1 MARRLALTRTTGLPG
16 RDATLAAMSR
26 LHAMFVHAHPDD
38 ESSKGAA
45 TMARYAKEGY
55 RVSVVTLTDGSAGEI
70 LNPAMDRPG
79 VMERMV
85 EVRREELERALEILG
100 VTDHFELGYRDSGYV
115 EGFEGDGSLLP
126 ADSFY
131 NAPLDEATGRLVA
144 VVRQSRPD
152 VLVTYPED
160 GGYPHPD
167 HIRCH
172 DVTAAAFAAAADP
185 DAYPDAGG
193 PWQVRKLYY
202 VGAFNR
208 RKVEILHTVCLERD
222 IESPFTGW
230 LERWDPDEEDPSTTS
245 IDVGDYLSQRT
256 QALLAHATQIDPEG
270 MWFRVPDDI
279 IREVYPYED
288 FVLARSLVDTE
299 IPEDSLFAGLE

>member
-1 MARRLALTRTTGLPG
+1 MPP
-16 RDATLAAMSR
+16 

-55 RVSVVTLTDGSAGEI
+55 RISVVTLTDGGAGEI

-79 VMERMV
+79 ILERMTQI
-85 EVRREELERALEILG
+85 RQEELERALQILG
-100 VTDHFELGYRDSGYV
+100 VTDHFDLGYADSGYV
-115 EGFEGDGSLLP
+115 ENFDGDGSRL
-126 ADSFY
+126 
-131 NAPLDEATGRLVA
+131 APDCFFNVPIDEPVQRLVA
-144 VVRQSRPD
+144 IVRRVQPD
-152 VLVTYPED
+152 VLVTYPEG

-172 DVTAAAFAAAADP
+172 DVAVAAYHAAADP
-185 DAYPDAGG
+185 SAYPQAGA
-193 PWQVRKLYY
+193 PWTVRKLYY

-208 RKVEILHTVCLERD
+208 RKVEALHTACLARG

-230 LERWDPDEEDPSTTS
+230 LERWDPDETDPSTTHV
-245 IDVGDYLSQRT
+245 DVGEYLAQRS
-256 QALLAHATQIDPEG
+256 QALLAHATQIDPDG
-270 MWFRVPDDI
+270 MWFTVPDDVVQQ
-279 IREVYPYED
+279 VYPYED
-288 FVLARSLVDTE
+288 FELAHAHVDTQ

>member
-1 MARRLALTRTTGLPG
+1 MPQL
-16 RDATLAAMSR
+16 S
-26 LHAMFVHAHPDD
+26 AMFVHAHPDD

-55 RVSVVTLTDGSAGEI
+55 RITVVTCTDGSAGDV

-79 VMERMV
+79 VLDRMV

-100 VTDHFELGYRDSGYV
+100 VSGQFDLGYRDSGYV
-115 EGFEGDGSLLP
+115 EDFAGDGTHLP
-126 ADSFY
+126 DNCFFNVPMEESVGA
-131 NAPLDEATGRLVA
+131 LVG
-144 VVRQSRPD
+144 VVRRERPD
-152 VLVTYPED
+152 VLVTYPPG

-172 DVTAAAFAAAADP
+172 DISIAALDAAADP
-185 DAYPDAGG
+185 QAYPQAGE

-202 VGAFNR
+202 VSAYTR
-208 RKVEILHTVCLERD
+208 RKVQTLHEVCLQRG

-230 LERWDPDEEDPSTTS
+230 LERWDPDEQDPSTTHVE
-245 IDVGDYLSQRT
+245 VGDYLPVRS

-270 MWFRVPDDI
+270 MWFRVPDDVV
-279 IREVYPYED
+279 REVYPYED
-288 FVLARSLVDTE
+288 FELARSTVEPSL
-299 IPEDSLFAGLE
+299 PEDSLFAGLE

>member
-1 MARRLALTRTTGLPG
+1 
-16 RDATLAAMSR
+16 MSA

-38 ESSKGAA
+38 ESSKGAS

-55 RVSVVTLTDGSAGEI
+55 RISVVTLTDGAAGEI

-79 VMERMV
+79 VLERMV

-100 VTDHFELGYRDSGYV
+100 VTDHFDLGYKDSGYV
-115 EGFEGDGSLLP
+115 ENFEGDGSLLAP
-126 ADSFY
+126 DSFF
-131 NAPLDEATGRLVA
+131 NVPLDEATGKLVEI
-144 VVRQSRPD
+144 VRRERPD

-172 DVTAAAFAAAADP
+172 DVTAAAFDAAADP
-185 DAYPDAGG
+185 ARFPDAGE

-202 VGAFNR
+202 SGVYNR
-208 RKVEILHTVCLERD
+208 RKVEVLHQVCLERGL
-222 IESPFTGW
+222 ESPFTGW
-230 LERWDPDEEDPSTTS
+230 LERWDPDEVDPSTTHV
-245 IDVGDYLSQRT
+245 DVGDYLQQRT

-270 MWFRVPDDI
+270 LWFRIPDEV

-288 FVLARSLVDTE
+288 FTLARSTVATSL
-299 IPEDSLFAGLE
+299 PEDSLFAGLE